1 MKNNSNFLLEAQN
14 GKLTN
19 LTSIGG
25 SHKLNSGAASDY
37 KKMVD
42 AAKND
47 GISWTIT
54 DSYRPYDIQ
63 DKIFDWDY
71 FNKTRK
77 KRKKGTSGTPVA
89 YPGTSNHG
97 WGSAV
102 DLGVKYGDKAHT
114 WLVDNASE
122 FGFSNPFRNPRT
134 EPWHW
139 EHLSSAKQLK
149 SGTEPVKEIPTDL
162 DDEKKDDDSKVSD
175 KKTEDK
181 KDDEKKIDLFGF
193 SALDPFIA
201 MARGDKDE
209 IAKELKNLTNPFGLT
224 ESVNEDVVRIKEIMK
239 QVL

>member
-1 MKNNSNFLLEAQN
+1 MKNNLNLLSEAQN

-19 LTSIGG
+19 LTSISG
-25 SHKLNSGAASDY
+25 SHKLNSDASSDY

-42 AAKND
+42 AAKKD

-71 FNKTRK
+71 FNKTGK

-122 FGFSNPFRNPRT
+122 FGFSNPFNNPRT

-139 EHLSSAKQLK
+139 EHLSSAKQMK
-149 SGTEPVKEIPTDL
+149 SGAKPVKELPSDIDDTKIDDTKIDDSKDTDKKIEFDL
-162 DDEKKDDDSKVSD
+162 DDNF
-175 KKTEDK
+175 
-181 KDDEKKIDLFGF
+181 DLLG
-193 SALDPFIA
+193 LDPMTKFL
-201 MARGDKDE
+201 KDVMS
-209 IAKELKNLTNPFGLT
+209 LKK

-239 QVL
+239 KVL